1 MSYDSSLD
9 NQHNTTKKFAKMW
22 FGPYIVKQVNDNA
35 TYFLRELDGTELKLP
50 IAGKMIRL
58 FRRTNDYHLHEESMV
73 NANEDEEDVY
83 DEEPSED

>member
-1 MSYDSSLD
+1 
-9 NQHNTTKKFAKMW
+9 MW
-22 FGPYIVKQVNDNA
+22 FGPYIVKQVNANA

-50 IAGKMIRL
+50 IPGKMIRL
-58 FRRTNDYHLHEESMV
+58 FRRRNDYHLYEESMV

>member
-1 MSYDSSLD
+1 
-9 NQHNTTKKFAKMW
+9 MW
-22 FGPYIVKQVNDNA
+22 FRPYIVKQMNDNA
-35 TYFLRELDGTELKLP
+35 TYFLRELDSTELKLP

-58 FRRTNDYHLHEESMV
+58 FRRRNDYLLHEESIV